1 MSVDDFPVTDNSTAA
16 SLAPTAIAS
25 PVESVAL
32 WFVALAAG
40 DEEYARISAWLS
52 PAERARA
59 ARFGRE
65 HLRRRYVI
73 GRASLRKALSDTL
86 SLLPGAV
93 PIVRGARGRPRLDG
107 IAGVDFNISHTDEV
121 ALIGVARGARIGVDI
136 ERADREV
143 NADGLARKFLTTAEQ
158 ATLAPLGAD
167 GRRERFLR
175 YWTCKEAMSKATGDA
190 LSAPFRRLNIRLGD
204 AIELLEGPDAYQPPY
219 WRLYRAAVPKGYF
232 GTVALWSGQP
242 TETSRSSL
250 G

>member
-1 MSVDDFPVTDNSTAA
+1 
-16 SLAPTAIAS
+16 
-25 PVESVAL
+25 
-32 WFVALAAG
+32 
-40 DEEYARISAWLS
+40 
-52 PAERARA
+52 
-59 ARFGRE
+59 
-65 HLRRRYVI
+65 LRRRYVI